1 MQRNSTKNYEI
12 FKQIGEGSY
21 SKVYKA
27 VRLSDNTVVAI
38 KVVNI
43 TKMDKIMI
51 NSTLNEI
58 RILHSV
64 NNDHVVGYY
73 EAFLDASEN
82 NLWIVMEFMG
92 GGDLACAIKLAKK
105 ESRTFPERVI
115 WVYLIQLLR
124 GLVSLNQFKIIH
136 RDIKPANIFLTTDQ
150 TNVKIGDMNVSK
162 VVENDLTRTQIGT
175 PSYLAPEIWEG
186 RAYDSR
192 CDIYSLGCCI
202 YEMAALRLPFEAKS
216 MEELKQKI
224 RNNVILPLPN
234 QYSEELKKA
243 IFKCLAKNPTVRPT
257 AEKLL
262 SSPIMQLKI
271 SEYGM
276 EDYGDDEKGKLMD
289 TILFPA
295 KLSML
300 KNVLPKKT
308 SQPKRSSSAAN
319 LKVGDSKNDVFGSS
333 ATQKK
338 DGPPLAKSDAKA
350 SLNSSSGKLENDR
363 KPFHLPPKLIPAP
376 QFQAVDAAKANM
388 SKMNPK
394 QEFYDIVDDRK
405 PLPVPVP
412 PPVEPKP
419 LVVKQPPLPPTKSSG
434 LKVGPV
440 TPSVNQFDKIAQA
453 SGKRSIAGI
462 SERDSVQ
469 YDSRP
474 KPSVGK
480 NLPPTPSTKLES
492 IKSQASGQNSHRQ
505 LEPVQPGLYKS
516 NNKKNSASAKKLEPI
531 AIEHKV
537 PIKRQSSVDRLAPGM
552 GSYSNRNIPSP
563 VKSEQ
568 RIPNPV
574 AKVPPRLPE
583 KPLPPSANS
592 FKKPPVKSM
601 LPPPKQSTYES
612 NNRAGRYS
620 TNPSNAPPDRN
631 RGDSRDKV
639 MKFDDFIK
647 NFDESANRASKLR
660 QQHADAVGS
669 ARAPR
674 YSSVR
679 QKTRS

>member
-105 ESRTFPERVI
+105 ENRTFPERVVWI
-115 WVYLIQLLR
+115 YLVQLLR

-150 TNVKIGDMNVSK
+150 TVVKIGDMNVSK
-162 VVENDLTRTQIGT
+162 VVENELTRTQIGT

-202 YEMAALRLPFEAKS
+202 YEMAALKLPFEARS

-224 RNNVILPLPN
+224 RNNMIAPLPHN
-234 QYSEELKKA
+234 YSEELKKV
-243 IFKCLAKNPTVRPT
+243 IFKCLVKNPSMRPT

-262 SSPIMQLKI
+262 NSPIMELKI
-271 SEYGM
+271 SEYGLQDM
-276 EDYGDDEKGKLMD
+276 QEEEKGKLMD

-295 KLSML
+295 KISML
-300 KNVLPKKT
+300 KNVLPKK
-308 SQPKRSSSAAN
+308 SAQPKRSSSAAN
-319 LKVGDSKNDVFGSS
+319 LKPLDSKNDSLNASKESPRPSVK
-333 ATQKK
+333 TEPNK
-338 DGPPLAKSDAKA
+338 
-350 SLNSSSGKLENDR
+350 SLNSSLGRAEVEK
-363 KPFHLPPKLIPAP
+363 KPFQLPPKLIPSP

-388 SKMNPK
+388 SKMNSK
-394 QEFYDIVDDRK
+394 QEIPLEVVDNRP
-405 PLPVPVP
+405 PLPTPM
-412 PPVEPKP
+412 PVEPRP
-419 LVVKQPPLPPTKSSG
+419 MSGRPPLPPP
-434 LKVGPV
+434 KVGPI
-440 TPSVNQFDKIAQA
+440 TPNIDAYERMVYSEAKKAQA
-453 SGKRSIAGI
+453 PS
-462 SERDSVQ
+462 SERDIGA
-469 YDSRP
+469 R
-474 KPSVGK
+474 KPVVGK
-480 NLPPTPSTKLES
+480 NLAPSPATKMEAIRAQVSGPGSARQIES
-492 IKSQASGQNSHRQ
+492 
-505 LEPVQPGLYKS
+505 PGLS
-516 NNKKNSASAKKLEPI
+516 RAGNPKNSASAKKLEPL
-531 AIEHKV
+531 ASDVKA
-537 PIKRQSSVDRLAPGM
+537 PIKRQSSADRLMPSSSG
-552 GSYSNRNIPSP
+552 GSARNLPSP
-563 VKSEQ
+563 MRSEKQ
-568 RIPNPV
+568 IP
-574 AKVPPRLPE
+574 KVPPKLPPKMPE

-592 FKKPPVKSM
+592 FKKPPAKSM
-601 LPPPKQSTYES
+601 VNPTRQGTNEANKVV
-612 NNRAGRYS
+612 RYS
-620 TNPSNAPPDRN
+620 TNPNNSSMN

-647 NFDESANRASKLR
+647 NFDESNNRLSKLR
-660 QQHADAVGS
+660 QRPAEAVGS

-674 YSSVR
+674 YSSVK
-679 QKTRS
+679 QKARA